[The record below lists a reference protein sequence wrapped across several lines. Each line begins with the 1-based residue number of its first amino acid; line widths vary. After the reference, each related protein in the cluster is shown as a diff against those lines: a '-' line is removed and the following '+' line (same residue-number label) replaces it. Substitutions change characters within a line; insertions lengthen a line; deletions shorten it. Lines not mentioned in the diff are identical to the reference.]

1 MRDMGF
7 LHRGCELNGFEAF
20 SNGTSN
26 ATANNRL
33 VHIIGCS
40 LIIYSILCVSA
51 MPMHIYLVTCI
62 GTVTFPL
69 RICILYLV
77 HSDDDLSG
85 YLLRIF

>member
-26 ATANNRL
+26 ATANNRF

-40 LIIYSILCVSA
+40 LIIYCTSIIFCVSA
-51 MPMHIYLVTCI
+51 M
-62 GTVTFPL
+62 
-69 RICILYLV
+69 RI
-77 HSDDDLSG
+77 
-85 YLLRIF
+85 